1 MFIVFAVHNKTVVR
15 EVNVTTT
22 DNKMH
27 RNQLMRFEVY
37 QVPKQGLNVPFRDGL
52 LKHVAQ
58 DIFKL
63 AKVGYEMPTS
73 CPSLVPTNSERV

>member
-1 MFIVFAVHNKTVVR
+1 MYGEHSIANLTSLQQP
-15 EVNVTTT
+15 TA
-22 DNKMH
+22 DGG
-27 RNQLMRFEVY
+27 LY

-63 AKVGYEMPTS
+63 AKVWTTLQS
-73 CPSLVPTNSERV
+73 DFLFRISEHWTWKQSFS